1 MSEEQTR
8 VFRAYDPEKQFEML
22 EEASDELAKAV
33 YKEFLVE
40 KNEKILLSK
49 LISEH
54 LLGGNISSVA
64 KAEHAARCSKEYLT
78 HIKGLAI
85 AKKFLDCGAEV
96 IAWDI
101 DSVLQRVSS
110 NMNKKT
116 YSGKKSFR

>member
-85 AKKFLDCGAEV
+85 AKKALCRAKARYENLRGLAE
-96 IAWDI
+96 ARRT
-101 DSVLQRVSS
+101 QESS
-110 NMNKKT
+110 ARYMRGDT
-116 YSGKKSFR
+116 VG